1 MDRSNEKVERKKV
14 PPTRYK
20 APKPNPNVEPLERK
34 YDSSRFQEKS
44 RKSENIERK
53 SDDRGEPSMD
63 REQKK
68 WNGDL
73 RRKDR
78 LEKLDH
84 RRQGG
89 DDVRKR

>member
-1 MDRSNEKVERKKV
+1 
-14 PPTRYK
+14 
-20 APKPNPNVEPLERK
+20 
-34 YDSSRFQEKS
+34 
-44 RKSENIERK
+44 
-53 SDDRGEPSMD
+53 MD